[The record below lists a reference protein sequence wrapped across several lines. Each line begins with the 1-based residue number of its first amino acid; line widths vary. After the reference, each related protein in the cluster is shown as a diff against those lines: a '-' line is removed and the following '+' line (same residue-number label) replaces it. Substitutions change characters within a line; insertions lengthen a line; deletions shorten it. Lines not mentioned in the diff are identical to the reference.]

1 MLKEKLSK
9 IKFNKVFDWLKNPAV
24 PLVLGAVFSVYAL
37 ASIKVSVSKGPL
49 LVKIFGTV
57 EERES
62 KQFAKLQAAVLPENG
77 AVLPIVWGDL
87 GKKLVETG
95 VIDSEKFEKVYENR
109 GGLSEEDKR
118 LLYGLDNV
126 NLEINEENSGLL
138 LNLLWALGLGNKN
151 EILEKG
157 PMADRPATE
166 VALPSDSKSQ
176 VPNGTVP
183 KARDIKDQRYGGAD
197 KFASTG
203 GWTLAK
209 GNSMDHYS
217 KHSFVVLTA
226 EQQAVVE
233 RVSKN
238 IYRPCCDNSTYFP
251 DCNHGMAMLGLVELM
266 ASQNISEKDMY
277 KYALQVNSLWFP
289 DTYLNIAKYLK
300 VKKIGWDKT
309 DPKELLGA
317 NFSSAS
323 GYRQVLSQ
331 IQPETKQGGGSCGI

>member
-1 MLKEKLSK
+1 MFITVIKTKTMINIKK
-9 IKFNKVFDWLKNPAV
+9 IKIEDKYILPLSILVSAVVISGAWIYISRLNLDEKSVDLSASALKKIEEKILPE
-24 PLVLGAVFSVYAL
+24 
-37 ASIKVSVSKGPL
+37 KG
-49 LVKIFGTV
+49 F
-57 EERES
+57 
-62 KQFAKLQAAVLPENG
+62 VLP
-77 AVLPIVWGDL
+77 VKWGDL
-87 GKKLVETG
+87 GIKLTEAG
-95 VIDSEKFEKVYENR
+95 VIDAEKFKSLYNER
-109 GGLSEEDKR
+109 GGFDPESEQLLS
-118 LLYGLDNV
+118 GA
-126 NLEINEENSGLL
+126 ENSSLKITPDNSQVL

-157 PMADRPATE
+157 EMVD
-166 VALPSDSKSQ
+166 K
-176 VPNGTVP
+176 
-183 KARDIKDQRYGGAD
+183 RYGGDAG

-209 GNSMDHYS
+209 GNSMNHYS
-217 KHSFVVLTA
+217 KHEFVSLTP
-226 EQQAVVE
+226 EQQALVE
-233 RVSKN
+233 SVSKN
-238 IYRPCCDNSTYFP
+238 IYRPCCGNSTYFP
-251 DCNHGMAMLGLVELM
+251 DCNHGMAMLGLLELM

-300 VKKIGWDKT
+300 VKKIDWDKT

>member
-109 GGLSEEDKR
+109 GGLSEEDKH

-157 PMADRPATE
+157 PMADRPRAE
-166 VALPSDSKSQ
+166 IDVSLRRS
-176 VPNGTVP
+176 P
-183 KARDIKDQRYGGAD
+183 KTGLAVKDQVNIGIGT
-197 KFASTG
+197 FASTG

-238 IYRPCCDNSTYFP
+238 IYRPCCGNSTYFP
-251 DCNHGMAMLGLVELM
+251 DCNHGMAMLGLLELM

-300 VKKIGWDKT
+300 VKKIDWDKT